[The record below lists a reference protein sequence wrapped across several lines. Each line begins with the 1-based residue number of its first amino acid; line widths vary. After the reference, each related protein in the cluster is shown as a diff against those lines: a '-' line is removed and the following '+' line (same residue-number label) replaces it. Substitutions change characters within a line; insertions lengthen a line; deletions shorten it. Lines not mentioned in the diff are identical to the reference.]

1 VTTTFGYDVQKLMIL
16 LSFNV
21 QKDSMDKNYEK
32 NIMKTPI
39 NVCKMLQGVVGDFM
53 SKMIME
59 DMHKSQA
66 TKSTC
71 PIAKVILFF

>member
-1 VTTTFGYDVQKLMIL
+1 
-16 LSFNV
+16 
-21 QKDSMDKNYEK
+21 MDKNYEK

-71 PIAKVILFF
+71 PIAKVIHFF